1 MAVVF
6 VFSSGAMHL
15 EFDNSEDGFF
25 PDDENVDL
33 LNQLE
38 SEYQASVDFVRVIND
53 IEQEIYCSIP
63 LGVNLLKLKHQC

>member
-1 MAVVF
+1 MSETSVRSPKKSFAVVMAVVF

-15 EFDNSEDGFF
+15 EFDNSEDGF

-38 SEYQASVDFVRVIND
+38 SEYRASIDFVRIIVT
-53 IEQEIYCSIP
+53 
-63 LGVNLLKLKHQC
+63 